1 MICVGV
7 PRVGERVKLHGQA
20 IGNSC
25 VADSSKTVAK
35 GRGRSSLDHKSKAIT
50 RGATNR
56 GSMDLELEI
65 GRKSGVHYL
74 LPQARIRY
82 FEPGRRRFGME
93 GSHSCIAIREAEHLR
108 RVVRCQMRTS
118 VKLQTAGSRRE
129 VREKSNLLSGD
140 CHHTEQSCR
149 TYQNRLH

>member
-56 GSMDLELEI
+56 GSM
-65 GRKSGVHYL
+65 HHL
-74 LPQARIRY
+74 LPQARSRY
-82 FEPGRRRFGME
+82 FEPGRRGFGM
-93 GSHSCIAIREAEHLR
+93 GRPDPRITIREAEHFC
-108 RVVRCQMRTS
+108 RVIRGQMRTS
-118 VKLQTAGSRRE
+118 V
-129 VREKSNLLSGD
+129 
-140 CHHTEQSCR
+140 
-149 TYQNRLH
+149 